1 MKWIRWCPHLPL
13 VNNMEITFET
23 VRDIIVDTLSCDAE
37 AIKPEAKLLEDLE
50 ADSLEIVELS
60 MALQESLGVG
70 IEDEDLEKIHTVQ
83 DILDYIKGKQG

>member
-1 MKWIRWCPHLPL
+1 
-13 VNNMEITFET
+13 ME
-23 VRDIIVDTLSCDAE
+23 TLE
-37 AIKPEAKLLEDLE
+37 AATTADVKPETNLIEDLE

-83 DILDYIKGKQG
+83 DILDYIKSKQA

>member
-1 MKWIRWCPHLPL
+1 M
-13 VNNMEITFET
+13 TFEN
-23 VRDIIVDTLSCDAE
+23 VRDIIVSTLSCDAE
-37 AIKPEAKLLEDLE
+37 EVKLETNLVEDLE

-83 DILDYIKGKQG
+83 DILDYIKGKQA

>member
-1 MKWIRWCPHLPL
+1 
-13 VNNMEITFET
+13 MEITFEN
-23 VRDIIVDTLSCDAE
+23 VRNIIVDTLSCDADE
-37 AIKPEAKLLEDLE
+37 VTPETDLAEDLE

-83 DILDYIKGKQG
+83 DILDYVKGKQA

>member
-1 MKWIRWCPHLPL
+1 
-13 VNNMEITFET
+13 MELTFEN
-23 VRDIIVDTLSCDAE
+23 VRNIIVETLSCDADDV
-37 AIKPEAKLLEDLE
+37 KPETSLIEDLD

-83 DILDYIKGKQG
+83 DILDYIKSKQA